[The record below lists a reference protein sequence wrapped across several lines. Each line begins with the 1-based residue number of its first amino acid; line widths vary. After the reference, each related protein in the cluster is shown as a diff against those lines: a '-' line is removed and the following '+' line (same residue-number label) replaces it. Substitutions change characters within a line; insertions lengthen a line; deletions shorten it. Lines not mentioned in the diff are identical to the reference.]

1 MVELAEG
8 KDLFARLKAPACGHM
23 LECEVAGVA
32 RQLAEVLA
40 HMHSK
45 GCMHGDIKP
54 ENVLFHNATSPDI
67 RLCDFGHASDK
78 TDRQRPK

>member
-1 MVELAEG
+1 M
-8 KDLFARLKAPACGHM
+8 R
-23 LECEVAGVA
+23 ECEVAGVA

-54 ENVLFHNATSPDI
+54 ENVLFRNATSPDI
-67 RLCDFGHASDK
+67 LVCDFGHACDK